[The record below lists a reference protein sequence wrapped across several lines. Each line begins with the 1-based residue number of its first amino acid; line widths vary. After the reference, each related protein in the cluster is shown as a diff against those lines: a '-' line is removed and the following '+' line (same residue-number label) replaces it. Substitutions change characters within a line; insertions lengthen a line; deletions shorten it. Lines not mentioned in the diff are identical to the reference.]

1 MIDRVLR
8 DKNMKFRNGF
18 VSNSSSSSYILAY
31 DDRNVII
38 DPKDIADFIKDNL
51 RENVLFWGPGGE
63 GDDIFELGMNQKNF
77 LLKRTKRF
85 IQFCKG
91 TFKDDVYV
99 QDDSE
104 QGYHWEKVDRPYVR
118 AISNPYRFFESRLDY
133 DSESPDMSDVPEPK
147 DGESWESYYKIQADR
162 ERDLWDKK
170 KKECINKVRKDLISK
185 GVDDEHLKIETV
197 LVDNNS
203 CDPDNWS
210 ESEFAPRYF
219 GLQDTTYDRDVKKMD
234 FLDEDNDTKGN

>member
-1 MIDRVLR
+1 
-8 DKNMKFRNGF
+8 MKVRNGF
-18 VSNSSSSSYILAY
+18 VSNSSSSSFVLAY
-31 DDRNVII
+31 DDRNVMT
-38 DPKDIADFIKDNL
+38 DPKDIADYISNNL
-51 RENVLFWGPGGE
+51 RENILFWGPGGE
-63 GDDIFELGMNQKNF
+63 GDDIFELGINQKNF

-99 QDDSE
+99 EDDSE
-104 QGYHWEKVDRPYVR
+104 QGFHWEAVEKPYVK
-118 AISNPYRFFESRLDY
+118 AISNPYVFHESGLDY
-133 DSESPDMSDVPEPK
+133 YRESPDMSDVPEPK

-162 ERDLWDKK
+162 EHDLWDKK
-170 KKECINKVRKDLISK
+170 KEECINKVREDLIRE
-185 GVDDEHLKIETV
+185 GVDAEHLKIETV

-219 GLQDTTYDRDVKKMD
+219 GLQDTTYDRDVRKMD
-234 FLDEDNDTKGN
+234 FLDEDNK

>member
-1 MIDRVLR
+1 
-8 DKNMKFRNGF
+8 MKFRNGF

-31 DDRNVII
+31 DDRNVMT
-38 DPKDIADFIKDNL
+38 DPKDIADYISNNL
-51 RENVLFWGPGGE
+51 REDILFWGPGGE
-63 GDDIFELGMNQKNF
+63 GDDIFELGMDQKNF

-91 TFKDDVYV
+91 TFKDDVCV
-99 QDDSE
+99 EDDSKK
-104 QGYHWEKVDRPYVR
+104 GYHWEKVDRPYVK

-133 DSESPDMSDVPEPK
+133 DTESPDMSDVPEPK
-147 DGESWESYYKIQADR
+147 DGESWEPYYEIRAER
-162 ERDLWDKK
+162 ERKLWDKK
-170 KKECINKVRKDLISK
+170 KKECIDKVRESLIPE
-185 GVDDEHLKIETV
+185 GVDTEHLKIETV

-219 GLQDTTYDRDVKKMD
+219 GLQDTTYTRDVEKMD
-234 FLDEDNDTKGN
+234 FLDEDEE